1 MIEWICWQQVAVIQ
15 NNQREDVRSI
25 LDRID
30 EATILD
36 EFPIDI

>member
-15 NNQREDVRSI
+15 NQREDVRSI
-25 LDRID
+25 LDKID